1 LVGSREAQEIARR
14 ALTILGAKDI
24 PENENLIEVLAN
36 TRFLM
41 MSSIEFDILETSRKI
56 ASLLQQGELKEASS
70 CLKKLEE
77 LVSALD
83 FE

>member
-1 LVGSREAQEIARR
+1 LVNSQEAQQIARQ
-14 ALTILGAKDI
+14 ALKILRVKNI

-70 CLKKLEE
+70 YLKKLEK